1 MSYEPSQ
8 EDIYRADPYLA
19 VQDMKAQLA
28 AEKKDFDSL
37 SDPELN
43 KLADD
48 YRVDVSQM
56 QSQYTGIPG
65 LGGKRIAQKTFA
77 QLVRG
82 DREQKPRSTAP
93 LGPSV
98 RAAPMPPPA
107 AFESDDFQTLL
118 NEKLAEMDL
127 QREQVVVPDAVPR
140 VPDDVPRP
148 RVKPAVPPA
157 PEAVPKRFGVTPV
170 TAGSESLFPPSV
182 RQEAAKSGRAI
193 AERSTNFVERIK
205 NFLDNK
211 KTSVV
216 DTPPSMSSEEKEM
229 LREALGAGEEISES
243 LIERVGNLF
252 TNLLPERKPLSG
264 SAPIIEQGI
273 EDFAPEVPGEK
284 YRERLQT
291 EMARMR
297 TPKEIEGTG
306 LTSPEQTNVV
316 DRDEFNT
323 TPIGTRLRLL
333 AEENLRRNQEAR
345 EAIKKEEGTPPTAKR
360 PVASRGLD
368 SAAKRFE
375 ATIEAPRQEQKAI
388 VSKEESREERQRRI
402 EKDIAAGRSSPIVR
416 LSGKKQEGTP
426 PIVKRPVAPRVLDSA
441 AKRFEATLEAPRQEQ
456 EGTRLSFADIVE
468 KRTRNAPKTGAA
480 IANNEAQVGKPGSA
494 SRASQTNIIKDY
506 LNSMG
511 YSKQDQTKFAK
522 YFFDTFDQ
530 DVFFNQ
536 DVLIAALKMF
546 NKEN

>member
-28 AEKKDFDSL
+28 AEKRDFDSL
-37 SDPELN
+37 SDTELN

-77 QLVRG
+77 EIVRG
-82 DREQKPRSTAP
+82 DRKQKSTAP
-93 LGPSV
+93 LGPSAG
-98 RAAPMPPPA
+98 AAPKPERDLPPA
-107 AFESDDFQTLL
+107 AFESKDYSILL
-118 NEKLAEMDL
+118 QEKLAELDL
-127 QREQVVVPDAVPR
+127 QREQSVVSDAVP
-140 VPDDVPRP
+140 PAPEATPAPESTAPRP
-148 RVKPAVPPA
+148 RVKPAA
-157 PEAVPKRFGVTPV
+157 PSRSSSTSGLSTVGRRTTLEENEALRKALGVGEEEV
-170 TAGSESLFPPSV
+170 SESVFD
-182 RQEAAKSGRAI
+182 RI
-193 AERSTNFVERIK
+193 RSY
-205 NFLDNK
+205 
-211 KTSVV
+211 
-216 DTPPSMSSEEKEM
+216 
-229 LREALGAGEEISES
+229 
-243 LIERVGNLF
+243 IEDR
-252 TNLLPERKPLSG
+252 LPEREPYSG
-264 SAPIIEQGI
+264 SAPIIKQG
-273 EDFAPEVPGEK
+273 GEK
-284 YRERLQT
+284 YQERLQT

-316 DRDEFNT
+316 DRNEFNT

-345 EAIKKEEGTPPTAKR
+345 ETVKKEEGTSPKR
-360 PVASRGLD
+360 PVS
-368 SAAKRFE
+368 
-375 ATIEAPRQEQKAI
+375 
-388 VSKEESREERQRRI
+388 
-402 EKDIAAGRSSPIVR
+402 
-416 LSGKKQEGTP
+416 
-426 PIVKRPVAPRVLDSA
+426 PRVLDSA

-480 IANNEAQVGKPGSA
+480 IADNEAQVGKAGSA
-494 SRASQTNIIKDY
+494 DRASQTNIIKDY

-522 YFFDTFDQ
+522 YFFNTFDQ

-536 DVLIAALKMF
+536 DVIIAALKMF